1 MSFTFVVETGQALP
15 DANSYSNIEFADDYV
30 EMDIHRSGE
39 WLGLDEDVKERL
51 LARASKMLDSRVKWK
66 GKKYDRDSGLQWP
79 RIDVLDEDGYPIS
92 DDEVPQIVREAT
104 VEYAKY
110 FMDEDVVAGSTIS
123 NYREIQVDVI
133 ELKINNETNP
143 ALVPDVVKTMI
154 ENSGLG
160 TVDDGTSTTNGRMGF
175 KKIRRT

>member
-1 MSFTFVVETGQALP
+1 M
-15 DANSYSNIEFADDYV
+15 
-30 EMDIHRSGE
+30 
-39 WLGLDEDVKERL
+39 GLDEDVKERL
-51 LARASKMLDSRVKWK
+51 LSRASKMLDSRVQWK
-66 GKKYDRDSGLQWP
+66 GRKYDSDSGLKWP
-79 RIDVLDEDGYPIS
+79 RVGVMDPDSYTMIS
-92 DDEVPQIVREAT
+92 DDVVPRIVMEAT

-110 FMDEDVVAGSTIS
+110 FMEDDIVAGSTIS

-160 TVDDGTSTTNGRMGF
+160 TVDDGTSSTNGRMGF